1 MTTAAAKKV
10 KAKRAR
16 RPIYGVIER
25 VAVLATGEERLA
37 IVAAHPID
45 RKLMAERGFRRGD
58 DVRLEVKRPRNVK
71 FHRLLHAVG
80 QLMVDN
86 VEGWESLT
94 SHDAVKRLQRES
106 GVCCEE
112 VEIDIPGMGKL
123 LAKQAES
130 LAFDEMLPE
139 RFEQLFEGITKHI
152 GDYYAHVMLDDVR
165 AEFWQMANGEG
176 RA

>member
-1 MTTAAAKKV
+1 MTTAAAKRV

-37 IVAAHPID
+37 IIASHPID
-45 RKLMAERGFRRGD
+45 RRLMAERGFKRGD
-58 DVRLEVKRPRNVK
+58 EVRLEVKRPRNVK
-71 FHRLLHAVG
+71 FHRLAHAVG
-80 QLMVDN
+80 QVMVDN
-86 VEGWESLT
+86 VEGWEHLT
-94 SHDAVKRLQRES
+94 AHDAVKRLQRES

-130 LAFDEMLPE
+130 IAFDEMTPE
-139 RFEQLFEGITKHI
+139 RFEQLFKGITDHMDRTYSPDFTADAK
-152 GDYYAHVMLDDVR
+152 
-165 AEFWQMANGEG
+165 AEYLLMVQGE
-176 RA
+176 AA

>member
-1 MTTAAAKKV
+1 MTTAAARKV

-25 VAVLATGEERLA
+25 VAVLSTGEERLA
-37 IVAAHPID
+37 IIAAHPID

-58 DVRLEVKRPRNVK
+58 DVRMDIKRPRNVK

-86 VEGWESLT
+86 VDGWEDLS

-130 LAFDEMLPE
+130 LAFDEMPPE
-139 RFEQLFEGITKHI
+139 RFEQLFNGITKYI
-152 GDYYAHVMLDDVR
+152 GDHYAHVLLDEVR
-165 AEFWQMANGEG
+165 EEFWRMSNGE
-176 RA
+176 AA